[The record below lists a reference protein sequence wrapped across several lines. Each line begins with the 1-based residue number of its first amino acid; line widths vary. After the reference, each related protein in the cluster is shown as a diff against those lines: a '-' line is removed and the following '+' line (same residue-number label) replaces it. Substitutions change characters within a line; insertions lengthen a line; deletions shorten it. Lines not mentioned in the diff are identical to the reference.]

1 MELLD
6 LTFREEEVEEEEYDI
21 DNKISILEESY
32 TSLEIYNIIYI
43 L

>member
-21 DNKISILEESY
+21 NNKISILRESY
-32 TSLEIYNIIYI
+32 VLLEMYNIIYI